1 MRQKVD
7 AKKLEKAEAKL
18 QQKQEKRIVNEQ
30 GSASRVNTASNA
42 AAESTASASQVT
54 SKKDS
59 RMETKGGTNKTQ
71 DIRIENFDV
80 AYGDRVLL
88 HGADL
93 TLAFGRRYGLIG
105 RNGLGKTTLLRMISR
120 YYIGDILV
128 ASPSAPPFG
137 LMSITPDCF

>member
-30 GSASRVNTASNA
+30 GSASRINTANN
-42 AAESTASASQVT
+42 AAESAASASQMT

-59 RMETKGGTNKTQ
+59 RMETKGGVNKTQ

-88 HGADL
+88 QGADL

-120 YYIGDILV
+120 YCSNI
-128 ASPSAPPFG
+128 PSLSSFK
-137 LMSITPDCF
+137 

>member
-30 GSASRVNTASNA
+30 GSASRINTANN
-42 AAESTASASQVT
+42 AAESAASASQMT

-59 RMETKGGTNKTQ
+59 RMETKGGVNKTQ

-88 HGADL
+88 QGADL

-120 YYIGDILV
+120 YCSNI
-128 ASPSAPPFG
+128 PSLSLFK
-137 LMSITPDCF
+137 